1 MEIIEQVRQVSS
13 IVEIASQ
20 YTSLRR
26 RGRKH
31 VGLCPFHSEKTP
43 SFTVDE
49 EKQLFH
55 CFGCGV
61 GGDVFS
67 LIMEKENFGF
77 AEALRYLAEKYRI
90 PLPQNRVDPQVLKL
104 EEKLF
109 KINEMALA
117 FFRRNL
123 FGTPEGKKALEY
135 LKKRGLAEAT
145 IETLKI
151 GYAMDA
157 WGTLIAH
164 LRTKDVPVTLLE
176 RAGLA
181 LPGKKKD
188 EYYDRFRGRVIFP
201 IFSLTGKV
209 VAFGGRTVTGAEPKY
224 LNSPDTPLYSKGKL
238 LYGLNISKDAIREA
252 GEAILV
258 EGYTDFA
265 ALYQAGIG
273 NVIAS
278 LGTALT
284 PFQVS
289 QAARFTPRLIVN
301 YDGDAAGKNACAR
314 AVPLCLEK
322 GMNVDALILP
332 EGLDPDAFLA
342 KYGRDRY
349 LGLLKKSVSGLDFL
363 IDAYVRGVRMDLPEE
378 KARVIRAVVKEIEK
392 VPDALARGEY
402 LRRAGERLGV
412 DETTLRNVIGPRSPD
427 KSPGEGASLSS
438 AEKRL
443 LQILFEYKE
452 IATDIFEE
460 VREGD
465 FRGLR
470 SEPVFGFI
478 RNCFRNGVDWNFS
491 DLKDSVDAPILDC
504 LSRALQERPGEA
516 SAKEAKECLHS
527 LRKVAF
533 QNQLK
538 EIQVEIAKSQKSG
551 DREKLVALVYRKQD
565 ITKQLLAL

>member
-1 MEIIEQVRQVSS
+1 MEIIEQVRQAAS
-13 IVEIASQ
+13 IVEIATQ
-20 YTSLRR
+20 YTTLRR

-67 LIMEKENFGF
+67 LVMEKENLGF

-90 PLPQNRVDPQVLKL
+90 PLPQHRVDPQLIKL

-109 KINEMALA
+109 KINEMALG

-123 FGTPEGKKALEY
+123 AGTPEGRKASEY
-135 LKKRGLAEAT
+135 LKKRGLSAAT
-145 IETLKI
+145 VERLQI

-157 WGTLIAH
+157 WGTLVDY
-164 LRTKDVPVTLLE
+164 LRTKNVPATLLE
-176 RAGLA
+176 KAGLA

-258 EGYTDFA
+258 EGYTDYA

-273 NVIAS
+273 NVVAS

-284 PFQVS
+284 PFQVA

-301 YDGDAAGKNACAR
+301 YDGDSAGQNACAR
-314 AVPLCLEK
+314 AVPICLEK

-332 EGLDPDAFLA
+332 DGLDPDAFLA
-342 KYGRDRY
+342 KHGRDRY
-349 LGLLKKSVSGLDFL
+349 LGLLKKTVPGLDFL
-363 IDAYVRGVRMDLPEE
+363 IDTFVRGVRMELPEE
-378 KARVIRAVVKEIEK
+378 RARVIRAVVREIDK

-412 DETTLRNVIGPRSPD
+412 DETTLRLVIGPQSPAQG
-427 KSPGEGASLSS
+427 PREGASFSS

-443 LQILFEYKE
+443 LQILFENKE
-452 IATDIFEE
+452 IAPDIFEE

-478 RNCFRNGVDWNFS
+478 RNCFRNGVDWNFA
-491 DLKDSVDAPILDC
+491 DLKDTIDARVLDG
-504 LSRALQERPGEA
+504 LSQALQERPGAA
-516 SAKEAKECLHS
+516 SVEHARDCLKA

-538 EIQVEIAKSQKSG
+538 EIQSEIARSQKSG
-551 DREKLVALVYRKQD
+551 DREKLVALVYQKQD

>member
-13 IVEIASQ
+13 IIEIASQ
-20 YTSLRR
+20 YTTLRR

-55 CFGCGV
+55 CFGCGI

-67 LIMEKENFGF
+67 LVMEKENLGF
-77 AEALRYLAEKYRI
+77 AEALRYLAEKYRV
-90 PLPQNRVDPQVLKL
+90 PLPQQRIDPQVLKL

-135 LKKRGLAEAT
+135 LKKRKLSEAT
-145 IETLKI
+145 IEALKI

-157 WGTLIAH
+157 WGALIAH
-164 LRTKDVPVTLLE
+164 FRTKDVPATLLE
-176 RAGLA
+176 KAGLA

-201 IFSLTGKV
+201 IFSLTGKA
-209 VAFGGRTVTGAEPKY
+209 VAFGGRTVTEAEPKY

-238 LYGLNISKDAIREA
+238 LYGLNLSKDAIREA

-258 EGYTDFA
+258 EGYTDYA

-273 NVIAS
+273 NVVAS

-284 PFQVS
+284 PFQVA

-301 YDGDAAGKNACAR
+301 YDGDSAGKNACAR

-322 GMNVDALILP
+322 GINVDALILP
-332 EGLDPDAFLA
+332 EGLDPDAYLA
-342 KYGRDRY
+342 KHGRDRY
-349 LGLLKKSVSGLDFL
+349 LGLLKKSVPGIEFL
-363 IDAYVRGVRMDLPEE
+363 IDTFVRGVRMDLPEE
-378 KARVIRAVVKEIEK
+378 KARVIRAVIREIEK

-402 LRRAGERLGV
+402 VRQAGERLGV
-412 DETTLRNVIGPRSPD
+412 DETALRKIVGPGSQAEG
-427 KSPGEGASLSS
+427 PGEGATLSS

-443 LQILFEYKE
+443 LQILFENKE
-452 IATDIFEE
+452 IATDVFEE

-491 DLKDSVDAPILDC
+491 DLKDSIDAPILDC

-516 SAKEAKECLHS
+516 SAKEAKECLHT

-533 QNQLK
+533 QNRLK
-538 EIQVEIAKSQKSG
+538 EIQSEIAKSEKSG
-551 DREKLVALVYRKQD
+551 DMEKLVALVYQKQD
-565 ITKQLLAL
+565 ITKQILAL

>member
-1 MEIIEQVRQVSS
+1 MEIIEQVRQAAS
-13 IVEIASQ
+13 IVEIATQ
-20 YTSLRR
+20 YTTLRR

-67 LIMEKENFGF
+67 LVMEKENLGF
-77 AEALRYLAEKYRI
+77 AEALRHLAEKYRI
-90 PLPQNRVDPQVLKL
+90 PLPQHRVDPQLLKL

-109 KINEMALA
+109 KINEMALG

-123 FGTPEGKKALEY
+123 AGTPEGRKASEY

-145 IETLKI
+145 VERLQI

-157 WGTLIAH
+157 WGALVAY
-164 LRTKDVPVTLLE
+164 LGTKNVPATLLE
-176 RAGLA
+176 KAGLA

-258 EGYTDFA
+258 EGYTDYA
-265 ALYQAGIG
+265 ALFQAGIC
-273 NVIAS
+273 NVVAS

-284 PFQVS
+284 PFQVA

-301 YDGDAAGKNACAR
+301 YDGDSAGQNACAR
-314 AVPLCLEK
+314 AVPICLEK

-332 EGLDPDAFLA
+332 DGLDPDAFLA
-342 KYGRDRY
+342 KHGRDRY
-349 LGLLKKSVSGLDFL
+349 LGLLKKTVPGLDFL
-363 IDAYVRGVRMDLPEE
+363 IDTFVRGVRMELPEE
-378 KARVIRAVVKEIEK
+378 RARVIRAVVREIDK

-402 LRRAGERLGV
+402 IRRAGERLGV
-412 DETTLRNVIGPRSPD
+412 DETALRLVIGPQSPAQG
-427 KSPGEGASLSS
+427 PREGASFSS

-443 LQILFEYKE
+443 LQILFEDKE
-452 IATDIFEE
+452 IAPDIFEE

-478 RNCFRNGVDWNFS
+478 RNCFRNGVDWNFA
-491 DLKDSVDAPILDC
+491 DLKDAVDARVLDS
-504 LSRALQERPGEA
+504 LSQALQERPGAA
-516 SAKEAKECLHS
+516 SVEHARDCLKA

-538 EIQVEIAKSQKSG
+538 EIQSEIARSQKSG
-551 DREKLVALVYRKQD
+551 DREKLVALVYQKQD

>member
-1 MEIIEQVRQVSS
+1 MEIIEQVRQASS

-20 YTSLRR
+20 YTTLRR

-67 LIMEKENFGF
+67 LVMEKENLGF

-90 PLPQNRVDPQVLKL
+90 PLPQHRVDPQVIKL

-123 FGTPEGKKALEY
+123 FQTPEGKKALEY

-151 GYAMDA
+151 GYAMDD
-157 WGTLIAH
+157 WGALIAY
-164 LRTKDVPVTLLE
+164 LRTKNVPATLLE
-176 RAGLA
+176 KAGLA

-252 GEAILV
+252 GEVILV

-265 ALYQAGIG
+265 ALFQAGIG
-273 NVIAS
+273 NVVAS

-284 PFQVS
+284 PFQVA

-314 AVPLCLEK
+314 AIPLCLEK

-332 EGLDPDAFLA
+332 EGLDPDAYLA
-342 KYGRDRY
+342 KHGRDRY
-349 LGLLKKSVSGLDFL
+349 LGLLKKSLPGLDFL
-363 IDAYVRGVRMDLPEE
+363 IDTYVPGRPDGRCPRKRPVSSGPSSRRSRRSRTPSPAANTSVRPASVSASMRRRSGASSAPA
-378 KARVIRAVVKEIEK
+378 ARPR
-392 VPDALARGEY
+392 ARGRH
-402 LRRAGERLGV
+402 LPLFRRENGSSRSSSR
-412 DETTLRNVIGPRSPD
+412 TRRSPPTSS
-427 KSPGEGASLSS
+427 KRSGRGISGACGANPYSASS
-438 AEKRL
+438 GTASGTAW
-443 LQILFEYKE
+443 IG
-452 IATDIFEE
+452 I
-460 VREGD
+460 
-465 FRGLR
+465 
-470 SEPVFGFI
+470 
-478 RNCFRNGVDWNFS
+478 
-491 DLKDSVDAPILDC
+491 
-504 LSRALQERPGEA
+504 SR
-516 SAKEAKECLHS
+516 
-527 LRKVAF
+527 
-533 QNQLK
+533 
-538 EIQVEIAKSQKSG
+538 
-551 DREKLVALVYRKQD
+551 
-565 ITKQLLAL
+565 T

>member
-1 MEIIEQVRQVSS
+1 MEIIEQVRQASS
-13 IVEIASQ
+13 IVEIATQ

-67 LIMEKENFGF
+67 LVMEKENLGF

-90 PLPQNRVDPQVLKL
+90 PLPQHRVDPQLLKL

-109 KINEMALA
+109 KINEMALG

-123 FGTPEGKKALEY
+123 AGTPEGRKASEY
-135 LKKRGLAEAT
+135 LKKRGLSAAT
-145 IETLKI
+145 VERLQI
-151 GYAMDA
+151 GYAMDT
-157 WGTLIAH
+157 WGALVAY
-164 LRTKDVPVTLLE
+164 LRTKNVPASLLE
-176 RAGLA
+176 KAGLA

-201 IFSLTGKV
+201 ISSLTGKV

-258 EGYTDFA
+258 EGYTDYA

-284 PFQVS
+284 PFQVA
-289 QAARFTPRLIVN
+289 QAARFTPRLIIN
-301 YDGDAAGKNACAR
+301 YDGDSAGLNACAR
-314 AVPLCLEK
+314 AVPICLEK

-332 EGLDPDAFLA
+332 DGLDPDAFLA
-342 KYGRDRY
+342 KHGRDRY
-349 LGLLKKSVSGLDFL
+349 LGLLKKSVPGLDFL
-363 IDAYVRGVRMDLPEE
+363 IETLVRGVRMDLPEE
-378 KARVIRAVVKEIEK
+378 RARVIRAVIREIDK

-412 DETTLRNVIGPRSPD
+412 DETTLRLVIGPQSPAQ
-427 KSPGEGASLSS
+427 GAREGARFSS

-443 LQILFEYKE
+443 LQILFENKE
-452 IATDIFEE
+452 IAPDIFEE

-478 RNCFRNGVDWNFS
+478 RNCFRNGVDWNFA
-491 DLKDSVDAPILDC
+491 DLKDAVDARVLDS
-504 LSRALQERPGEA
+504 LSQALQERPGAA
-516 SAKEAKECLHS
+516 SVEHARDCLKA

-538 EIQVEIAKSQKSG
+538 EIQSEIARSQKSG
-551 DREKLVALVYRKQD
+551 DREKLVALVYQKQD